1 MLKKRRVII
10 FSSILVIGV
19 VLAVN
24 FLWKKDPGMDT
35 YGAEIQ
41 EKLGKV
47 IREFDEDYIEILMK
61 NRPDQQVSFQTLNI
75 TSHHPFY
82 LFASDGALVYWS
94 DITMIPAFED
104 LDLKRNVQL
113 LDNSKGQ
120 YLTKIR
126 TLSRGST
133 EFSLVQV
140 YPLYDKVEIQ
150 NEFIRAGHNPDVFG
164 NDRFQLSKEPEEG
177 FLDLQH
183 NGHYLFSVSFMVGY
197 ESVSA
202 FSSRTLLVFFFSLL
216 GLVLLLGG
224 NFVVTLWHKG
234 ERFASVF
241 YTAVFL
247 SSIRLLMITFK
258 FPQNFF
264 ETGLFNSSYYS
275 SSWLNPSL
283 GDLLLNVFCSLII
296 LTMLV
301 GILSRKRF
309 LINFIQIR
317 DNYNNAWFLFGAYA
331 FSTVFMLLFYH
342 LFTNIASNSDWN
354 LNVVAII
361 NFNYVKVIS
370 LIIVFLGGAG
380 YLLFS
385 ILVLNMVL
393 FKSAIDKKKALN
405 YLLYF
410 SLPIA
415 AGLFYF
421 DRSLMVAF
429 LVHFLLLG
437 AVIAFSLY
445 NNLYKLELDTF
456 LTFFFG
462 CLLGAMITGTASYQH
477 LMKESIKQKRQF
489 GRNILEE
496 NNRFAEYLLNEVM
509 EKVREDIFI
518 QSRMGDPFL
527 SKEPIEQKIKKIY
540 LSNYFDQYQTE
551 VKVYNRVGESLLN
564 REKELPLQ
572 EFRKLYMNSDNAT
585 SFRNLYY
592 DRGTAAG
599 RPNRYAAFISMYR
612 GNSFL
617 GTIFLELTQQKMLTN
632 SVYPKLL
639 ADSRFE
645 FDVTMGGY
653 DFAIYK
659 DGVLSTSSGVFNY
672 RDPGMEDVL
681 DEENLFQFGINYKG
695 YHHLAVEGETHL
707 VVISSPS
714 YPVHYILADTAL
726 FFVAYLLLTLISI
739 FVYVLFFSLDQVKF
753 TYSTKLQFYLNFAFF
768 FPMMVIS
775 VVSMGFLGQSYTED
789 LHNQYFEKAS
799 IIRDNLTSYW
809 ENQAS
814 GVINRE
820 ELLNQLNDLAKNTNT
835 DINIYLPNG
844 RLMATNQRTIF
855 DKKILTEHINPYAYA
870 SLIEAQNNR
879 LLLREEVSQ
888 LSYKT
893 VYLALRDV
901 ERQRVQ
907 AIIAI
912 PFFESEDELN
922 DLIAD
927 VFSNILIIFVVIF
940 IIFLAIS
947 YFVSKHLTYPFKLLT
962 QKLKTTD
969 LESNEYMNWPTKDE
983 IGLLVDEYNN
993 MLSKLEASKRIL
1005 SSTEK
1010 ESAWR
1015 EMAKQVAHEIK
1026 NPLTPMKLTLQHLL
1040 RLQEAGRIDDPSKL
1054 KKPVETLIHQVDT
1067 LSDIATSFST
1077 FAKMPLPK
1085 NESMDFR
1092 QVVIEAVEL
1101 YSNREDI
1108 CFSFHDCSP
1117 EVAPVTILGD
1127 SKLFGRVIS
1136 NLIINGIQAVPADR
1150 KPCVE
1155 VKLEIESEEVILEI
1169 KDNGSGIPEDLE
1181 RKIFIPNF
1189 STKSEGS
1196 GLGLAIAKRGVETA
1210 GGRIWFLTKIG
1221 EGTSFYLS
1229 FPLLR

>member
-1 MLKKRRVII
+1 MLKNRRVII
-10 FSSILVIGV
+10 FSTILVIGAI
-19 VLAVN
+19 LAGN
-24 FLWKKDPGMDT
+24 LLWKKEPGSHS
-35 YGAEIQ
+35 YGEEIQ
-41 EKLGKV
+41 SKMSKIIEEFNDDFVDIV
-47 IREFDEDYIEILMK
+47 INIRRDK
-61 NRPDQQVSFQTLNI
+61 QVSFQTLNI
-75 TSHHPFY
+75 ATNHSFY
-82 LFASDGALVYWS
+82 LFSMDGSLIYWS
-94 DITMIPAFED
+94 DITMIPAFGE
-104 LDLKRNVQL
+104 LDLNRKFQL
-113 LDNSKGQ
+113 LDNAKGQ
-120 YLTKIR
+120 YFSNVRKV
-126 TLSRGST
+126 SRGVN
-133 EFSLVQV
+133 EYWVVQV
-140 YPLYDKVEIQ
+140 YPLFDKVEVQ
-150 NEFIRAGHNPDVFG
+150 NEYIRAGHNPDVFG
-164 NDRFQLSKEPEEG
+164 NDRFKLLREPENDFIDLYHEG
-177 FLDLQH
+177 DH
-183 NGHYLFSVSFMVGY
+183 LFSVYFMVGY
-197 ESVSA
+197 ESVGA

-224 NFVVTLWHKG
+224 DFVITLWHKG
-234 ERFASVF
+234 KHFASLF
-241 YTAVFL
+241 YTAVIL
-247 SSIRLLMITFK
+247 SSIRLMMIAFK

-264 ETGLFNSSYYS
+264 EAGLFNSSFYS

-283 GDLLLNVFCSLII
+283 GDLLLNVFCSLVV
-296 LTMLV
+296 LTMMV

-309 LINFIQIR
+309 LINFIQVR
-317 DNYNNAWFLFGAYA
+317 DNYNNAWFLFLAYA
-331 FSTVFMLLFYH
+331 LSTCFLVLFYT
-342 LFTNIASNSDWN
+342 LFTNIVSNSQWN
-354 LNVVAII
+354 LNVVAVI
-361 NFNYVKVIS
+361 NLDYFKVIS
-370 LIIVFLGGAG
+370 LIIIFLGGAG

-393 FKSAIDKKKALN
+393 FKSPIDKKQALN

-415 AGLFYF
+415 VGLFYF
-421 DRSLMVAF
+421 DRPLMVAF
-429 LVHFLLLG
+429 LVHFILLG
-437 AVIAFSLY
+437 SIIAFSLY

-477 LMKESIKQKRQF
+477 LVAESVREKKQF
-489 GRNILEE
+489 GSNILEE
-496 NNRFAEYLLNEVM
+496 NNKFAEYLLSEVM
-509 EKVREDIFI
+509 SKVQEDIFI
-518 QSRMGDPFL
+518 QSRLGDPFL
-527 SKEPIEQKIKKIY
+527 SKEPIEQKIKKVY
-540 LSNYFDQYQTE
+540 LSNYFDQYVAE
-551 VKVYNRVGESLLN
+551 IRIFNRAGESLLN
-564 REKELPLQ
+564 RERERPLI
-572 EFRKLYMNSDNAT
+572 EFRKQYMNSDNT
-585 SFRNLYY
+585 TTFRNLYY
-592 DRGTAAG
+592 DRGTESG
-599 RPNRYAAFISMYR
+599 RSNRYAAFINMYR
-612 GNSFL
+612 ENIFL
-617 GTIFLELTQQKMLTN
+617 GTIMLELTQQRMLTS

-639 ADSRFE
+639 TDSRFE
-645 FDVTMGGY
+645 YDVAMGGN
-653 DFAIYK
+653 DFAIYQE
-659 DGVLSTSSGVFNY
+659 GFLRTSSGVFNY

-681 DEENLFQFGINYKG
+681 DDEAISDFGVTYNG
-695 YHHLAVEGETHL
+695 YHHLAVKGERST

-714 YPVHYILADTAL
+714 YPVHYVLADTAL
-726 FFVAYLLLTLISI
+726 FFVTYLLLTLISI

-768 FPMMVIS
+768 FPMIVIS
-775 VVSMGFLGQSYTED
+775 VVSMGFLSQSYTED

-809 ENQAS
+809 EERIN

-820 ELLNQLNDLAKNTNT
+820 ELLDQLTYLAKNTNS
-835 DINIYLPNG
+835 DINIYLPTG

-855 DKKILTEHINPYAYA
+855 DKKILTEYINPYAYA

-879 LLLREEVSQ
+879 LLLREEVSK

-893 VYLALRDV
+893 VYLGLRDS

-962 QKLKTTD
+962 QKLKVTD

-993 MLSKLEASKRIL
+993 MLSKLEASKKVL

-1010 ESAWR
+1010 ETAWR

-1040 RLQEAGRIDDPSKL
+1040 RLQAAGKLEDPSKL

-1092 QVVIEAVEL
+1092 VVVAEVVEL

-1108 CFSFHDCSP
+1108 CFSFQDNSQQEKP
-1117 EVAPVTILGD
+1117 MIIMGD
-1127 SKLFGRVIS
+1127 PKLFGRVIS
-1136 NLIINGIQAVPADR
+1136 NLIINGIQSVPSNR
-1150 KPCVE
+1150 KPNIQLNLSSSNGE
-1155 VKLEIESEEVILEI
+1155 LTLEI
-1169 KDNGSGIPEDLE
+1169 KDDGSGIPEELE
-1181 RKIFIPNF
+1181 GKIFIPNF

-1210 GGRIWFLTKIG
+1210 GGKIWFETKLG
-1221 EGTSFYLS
+1221 EGTSFFLS
-1229 FPLLR
+1229 FPLS